1 MASSV
6 EYMSKYLI
14 RARVQVDGVV
24 EKHDIIGALFGQTE
38 GLFGEQFDLKALQD
52 KGRVGRII
60 VNIKTQGGKT
70 VGEIQIPSNLDRVE
84 TALLAAMIE
93 IVDRVGPYDA
103 KVEVTEIVDLRIERI
118 KKIMDRAVDILRR
131 WGKEKTV
138 DIKEILRDIQELL
151 RVPEPISYGKEEL
164 PAGPDVD
171 KSDTVIIVEGRA
183 DVINLLRYGKTNV
196 IAIGGA
202 RKVPDTV
209 KELAR
214 KKKTIVFVDG
224 DHIGDLILRELL
236 RSIKVDLVARAPPG
250 KEVEDLTGKDVEEA
264 LSKAVDYKTY
274 LEELSK
280 EGVKEAQ
287 QLLQAQERLRKETEE
302 VTREEVVI
310 PSTVVED
317 IKSLVGT
324 LEAILYDSN
333 WGKIKRIP
341 TRDLVDELSNVQEGA
356 VNAVV
361 FDGIVTQRLLDKAVE
376 KNIKILV
383 GAKVGKITLKPPE
396 VLVLTFS
403 EFT

>member
-1 MASSV
+1 MG
-6 EYMSKYLI
+6 KYLI

-118 KKIMDRAVDILRR
+118 KKIMDRAVDILRK

-236 RSIKVDLVARAPPG
+236 RSIKVDLIARAPPG
-250 KEVEDLTGKDVEEA
+250 KEVEDLTGKDIEEA

-287 QLLQAQERLRKETEE
+287 QLLQVQERLRKETEE
-302 VTREEVVI
+302 VT
-310 PSTVVED
+310 
-317 IKSLVGT
+317 
-324 LEAILYDSN
+324 
-333 WGKIKRIP
+333 
-341 TRDLVDELSNVQEGA
+341 
-356 VNAVV
+356 
-361 FDGIVTQRLLDKAVE
+361 
-376 KNIKILV
+376 
-383 GAKVGKITLKPPE
+383 
-396 VLVLTFS
+396 
-403 EFT
+403 